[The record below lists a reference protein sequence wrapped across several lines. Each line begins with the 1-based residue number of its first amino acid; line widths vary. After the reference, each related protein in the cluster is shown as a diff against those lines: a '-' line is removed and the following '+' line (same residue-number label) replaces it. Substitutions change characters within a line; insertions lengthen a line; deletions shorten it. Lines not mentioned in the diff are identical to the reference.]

1 MAQLRGDD
9 KRRYVAEMFARISP
23 RYDLMN
29 SLMTGGL
36 HHRWKRD
43 TARLASTGLVGPA
56 LDVATGTGDLAF
68 ALARCPG
75 VSAAVGVDLL
85 PEMLRL
91 AVAKMAAGGGGRR
104 GASGGVAVRRVS
116 GGAPVHFVVGDA
128 LRLPF
133 ADGAFVCATAG
144 FSLRNMPDVPA
155 AIAEMARVVAPG
167 GRVATLELTPMPPGI
182 RARLGRIY
190 FHKVVPLLGEIV
202 AGERAAY
209 TYLPD
214 SVDYFLTADGLA
226 QVYRDAGLVNVGYR
240 RLGMGGVA
248 IHYGEKP
255 PGAKPPGAKPPASA
269 FR

>member
-1 MAQLRGDD
+1 MAHLRGDD

-43 TARLASTGLVGPA
+43 TARLASAGQSGPA

-75 VSAAVGVDLL
+75 IASVVGVDLL

-91 AVAKMAAGGGGRR
+91 AIAKMPGDKGGRR
-104 GASGGVAVRRVS
+104 R
-116 GGAPVHFVVGDA
+116 GAPVHFVVGDA

-202 AGERAAY
+202 AGDRAAY

-214 SVDYFLTADGLA
+214 SVDYFLTAAGLA
-226 QVYRDAGLVNVGYR
+226 QVYRQAGLVNVGYR

-255 PGAKPPGAKPPASA
+255 HGEKPHREEPPDAKPPGEEPPADA